1 MCQGCCGVASSRC
14 LRRSLASAWTLS
26 SFRPLWLHTT
36 RRAGRLEASPALLPL
51 KLLPE
56 IQRFDMHGFGIP
68 DGSLGNLGSM
78 CVCVCAWHG
87 KALDSAVN
95 NPGLVASKADWAA
108 VNEAMATSALTTVL
122 KRSKNNKAL
131 AQQLAH
137 SLTDSLILFHSGSL
151 CLSVS
156 LSLSPSLPPSLPL
169 SLPPSFC
176 LCLSVCLSLS
186 LSVFFCSLSLSLSL
200 CLSLCPSLSLSRML
214 SPLSYE
220 P

>member
-1 MCQGCCGVASSRC
+1 MSV
-14 LRRSLASAWTLS
+14 
-26 SFRPLWLHTT
+26 
-36 RRAGRLEASPALLPL
+36 
-51 KLLPE
+51 
-56 IQRFDMHGFGIP
+56 
-68 DGSLGNLGSM
+68 
-78 CVCVCAWHG
+78 CVCVMAWHG

-169 SLPPSFC
+169 SPPLPLSV
-176 LCLSVCLSLS
+176 SVCLSVFLS
-186 LSVFFCSLSLSLSL
+186 LSLFLSVSLFASLSLSPFLSL
-200 CLSLCPSLSLSRML
+200 
-214 SPLSYE
+214 
-220 P
+220 